1 MCHHYE
7 ANERADI
14 EELLEDA
21 EADEHADREAA
32 EAPADD

>member
-1 MCHHYE
+1 MCHHQID
-7 ANERADI
+7 ERADI

-21 EADEHADREAA
+21 EADEHVDREAA